1 MLKYLDEDVV
11 TLVVVGVETLV
22 EVDSDDVETEVDV
35 E

>member
-11 TLVVVGVETLV
+11 TLVVVGVEALV